1 MMLRGSPAS
10 FARSHQAS
18 YLQTGSQLSRC
29 GDVHSRNQR
38 PLLSCTARDRDDIC
52 EESQPVDWE
61 DAGSN
66 GAWAADNISTGQL
79 HAGSGYSH
87 RLPWKAYTQMMFMAI
102 EAEADSKQG
111 MQDAYDDCL
120 DPNSDG
126 SSIASSFAM
135 LDGDSS
141 IGNRFR
147 MDIAPTSPLPPS
159 TDFTQHVQKAMEA
172 HGAAEQLRQA
182 AEVESQ
188 RFFEAM
194 NAASGTA
201 ASRRADWAAHPN
213 NQYDALADVE
223 AAIQQG
229 IQAAADNF
237 VTALRLA
244 RRLLSDTQAA
254 LANCAAK
261 LRLEMSL
268 TPAGSQERDNQ
279 AAALQQLQQLTE
291 ATLDDLAAG
300 LTSHFLPRATLST
313 DEARDWLEELWMLDL
328 PPAVDSGSEEDC

>member
-1 MMLRGSPAS
+1 MSYGWGWLIDHDRPDVGDIVGSCLA
-10 FARSHQAS
+10 
-18 YLQTGSQLSRC
+18 L
-29 GDVHSRNQR
+29 
-38 PLLSCTARDRDDIC
+38 
-52 EESQPVDWE
+52 
-61 DAGSN
+61 AG
-66 GAWAADNISTGQL
+66 
-79 HAGSGYSH
+79 
-87 RLPWKAYTQMMFMAI
+87 AI

-120 DPNSDG
+120 DPNGD
-126 SSIASSFAM
+126 SSSTASSFAM
-135 LDGDSS
+135 LDGDS
-141 IGNRFR
+141 RLHAAR
-147 MDIAPTSPLPPS
+147 AE
-159 TDFTQHVQKAMEA
+159 AMEA

-201 ASRRADWAAHPN
+201 ASRRAHWAAHPN
-213 NQYDALADVE
+213 NDYDAFADVE

-268 TPAGSQERDNQ
+268 TPAGSQGRDSQ
-279 AAALQQLQQLTE
+279 AAAMQQLQQLTE

-300 LTSHFLPRATLST
+300 LTSHFLPGATLST

>member
-1 MMLRGSPAS
+1 MS
-10 FARSHQAS
+10 
-18 YLQTGSQLSRC
+18 
-29 GDVHSRNQR
+29 DVSVSAKHAHGCR
-38 PLLSCTARDRDDIC
+38 
-52 EESQPVDWE
+52 SQPLDWE
-61 DAGSN
+61 DASGN
-66 GAWAADNISTGQL
+66 GAWAADNVSTGQL
-79 HAGSGYSH
+79 HAGNVYSH
-87 RLPWKAYTQMMFMAI
+87 RLPWKAYTRMMFMAI

-120 DPNSDG
+120 DPNSD
-126 SSIASSFAM
+126 SSSTASSFAM

-141 IGNRFR
+141 DEEDMHADNYRSTGNRFR
-147 MDIAPTSPLPPS
+147 IDIAPPSPLPPS

-201 ASRRADWAAHPN
+201 ASRRAHWAAHPN
-213 NQYDALADVE
+213 NDYDAFADVE

-261 LRLEMSL
+261 LRLEVSL
-268 TPAGSQERDNQ
+268 TPAGSQERDSQ

-300 LTSHFLPRATLST
+300 LTSHFLPGATLST